1 MDEFLNDWN
10 GSSNESSG
18 MEIIDAFFQGEG
30 WKGVCK
36 WAEKDCDD
44 SLELMQEILLRI
56 NSLVFFKELED
67 DNRTSREIIELS
79 ELIKPYL
86 EI

>member
-30 WKGVCK
+30 WKGVCE